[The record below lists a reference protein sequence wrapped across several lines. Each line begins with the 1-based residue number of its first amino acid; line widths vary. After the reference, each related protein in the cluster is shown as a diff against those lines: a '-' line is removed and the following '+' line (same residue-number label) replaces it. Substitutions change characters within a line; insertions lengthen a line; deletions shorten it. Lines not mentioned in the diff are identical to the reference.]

1 MGWFYFFVYRCDLPP
16 HWVPAFV
23 KGPEW
28 KSDRDANRYTSD
40 LVYYSGQTSTPFT
53 VHSWRHSGRP
63 GDQWQDLGWTPAS
76 CP

>member
-1 MGWFYFFVYRCDLPP
+1 MGWFYFFVYRCDRPP

-40 LVYYSGQTSTPFT
+40 LVYYSGMTDTPFT
-53 VHSWRHSGRP
+53 VHTWRHSGRQ
-63 GDQWQDLGWTPAS
+63 GDQWQDLGWVPAS